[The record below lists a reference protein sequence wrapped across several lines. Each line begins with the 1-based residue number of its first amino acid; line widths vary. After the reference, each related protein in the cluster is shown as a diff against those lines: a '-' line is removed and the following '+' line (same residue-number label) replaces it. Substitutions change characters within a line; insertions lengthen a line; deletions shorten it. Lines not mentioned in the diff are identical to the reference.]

1 MIRNVLKPDGT
12 VHIEQQVANMRYDLT
27 TGQVETVVPGAGA
40 TNLVF
45 GADGR
50 QHVELTTGNIR
61 RNLGRPG
68 FDLRASTN
76 THRHTYARIHKR
88 TTASAPIRLPS
99 WWAPCFPTVFP
110 IRCLSRQIRGIT
122 T

>member
-61 RNLGRPG
+61 RNLGYINARPHP
-68 FDLRASTN
+68 R
-76 THRHTYARIHKR
+76 
-88 TTASAPIRLPS
+88 PS
-99 WWAPCFPTVFP
+99 GSHPGGRPVFQ
-110 IRCLSRQIRGIT
+110 RFSLSGV
-122 T
+122 